1 MRISDWSSDVCSSDL
16 YVALERETFDRL
28 IDFISTGGYALR
40 AYDRFR
46 RLRQGA
52 DGLWHVS
59 HPRFVEQH
67 RMNAGVIV
75 DAPLIEVRFKRG
87 RKLGTLEE
95 GFASTLS
102 PGDTFAFAGLSLEV
116 ERNDTTE
123 MIVRAPRKS
132 PRLPTYGGPRLAL
145 SRPEDR
151 RGW

>member
-67 RMNAGVIV
+67 RMNEGVIV
-75 DAPLIEVRFKRG
+75 DAPLIEVRSKRG
-87 RKLGTLEE
+87 RQIGTLEE
-95 GFASTLS
+95 GCASTLS
-102 PGDTFAFAGLSLEV
+102 PGAPCPVSGLSLECGRTATTDKSRRPT
-116 ERNDTTE
+116 RN
-123 MIVRAPRKS
+123 KH
-132 PRLPTYGGPRLAL
+132 
-145 SRPEDR
+145 
-151 RGW
+151 

>member
-1 MRISDWSSDVCSSDL
+1 MFDEVRRSAP

-75 DAPLIEVRFKRG
+75 DRSEEHTSELQSLMRISSAVFCLKKKR
-87 RKLGTLEE
+87 KIQY
-95 GFASTLS
+95 S
-102 PGDTFAFAGLSLEV
+102 
-116 ERNDTTE
+116 
-123 MIVRAPRKS
+123 
-132 PRLPTYGGPRLAL
+132 
-145 SRPEDR
+145 DR
-151 RGW
+151 

>member
-1 MRISDWSSDVCSSDL
+1 MAYACSAPFDAQVMFDGVRRSAP

-87 RKLGTLEE
+87 RKLGTLERSE
-95 GFASTLS
+95 ERRVGKECVS
-102 PGDTFAFAGLSLEV
+102 PGSSRWALE
-116 ERNDTTE
+116 
-123 MIVRAPRKS
+123 I
-132 PRLPTYGGPRLAL
+132 
-145 SRPEDR
+145 
-151 RGW
+151 

>member
-1 MRISDWSSDVCSSDL
+1 MFDEARRSAP

-102 PGDTFAFAGLSLEV
+102 PGDTFALAGLSLEV
-116 ERNDTTE
+116 ERIRSEEHTSE
-123 MIVRAPRKS
+123 LQSLVRISYA
-132 PRLPTYGGPRLAL
+132 AL
-145 SRPEDR
+145 CLKKKNTQNTP
-151 RGW
+151 